1 MNMVNY
7 NLPEWVILD
16 GESHQGNTLKGRTVI
31 QHIRTCTVLEVVPM
45 DDVAQSNFETQ
56 TFEFWYKNQFGLKE
70 QFLLAVHFTLAAE
83 HELPDIFKKAQKWY
97 CDYLDWEDRN
107 IVDDSRA
114 LKN

>member
-31 QHIRTCTVLEVVPM
+31 QHVRSYTVLEVVAM
-45 DDVAQSNFETQ
+45 DDVAQSDFKTK

-70 QFLLAVHFTLAAE
+70 QFLFAVHFTLAAE
-83 HELPDIFKKAQKWY
+83 HELSGIFKKAQKWY
-97 CDYLDWEDRN
+97 CDYLTWEDRN
-107 IVDDSRA
+107 IVNDSRA